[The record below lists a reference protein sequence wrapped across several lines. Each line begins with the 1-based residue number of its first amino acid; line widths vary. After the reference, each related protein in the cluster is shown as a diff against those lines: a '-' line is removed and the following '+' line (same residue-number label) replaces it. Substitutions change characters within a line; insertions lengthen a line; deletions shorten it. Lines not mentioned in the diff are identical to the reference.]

1 MRSFREREN
10 PVRFRIGAFMR
21 MIQRVNTG
29 FYEQR
34 GKTFNRD
41 EWSESWD
48 TNYLESL
55 NWIGRFDLSRS
66 WSSDIVYTRAPS
78 KL

>member
-1 MRSFREREN
+1 
-10 PVRFRIGAFMR
+10 MR

-55 NWIGRFDLSRS
+55 NWIGRFDFSRS
-66 WSSDIVYTRAPS
+66 WSLNIVYTKMPS
-78 KL
+78 NS